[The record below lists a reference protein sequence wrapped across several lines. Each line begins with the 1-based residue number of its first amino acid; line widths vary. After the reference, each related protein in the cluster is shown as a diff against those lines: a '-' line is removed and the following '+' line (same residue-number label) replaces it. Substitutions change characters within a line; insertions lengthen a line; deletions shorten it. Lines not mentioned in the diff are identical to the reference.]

1 MAKQHWKHIQEI
13 RPGILKTG
21 LKLVKNFG
29 DEELKRKQAAMQD
42 DDDVPKIEGWLSNIR
57 NAVKKYGPGILKTG
71 LKLAN
76 NFGEEELEKEV
87 AIAIIQSNDKEKNN
101 EEQQQLQDKDVTN
114 ELAKKL
120 KMSIL
125 SDVKATNTKQ

>member
-21 LKLVKNFG
+21 LKLFKNFG

-87 AIAIIQSNDKEKNN
+87 VIAIIQSNDKEKNN
-101 EEQQQLQDKDVTN
+101 EE
-114 ELAKKL
+114 
-120 KMSIL
+120 
-125 SDVKATNTKQ
+125 